1 MPLASTL
8 NWPLSCGRPTRRND
22 PSRNGRTFWNRRIF
36 GNYECEHGTKLDG
49 VNREV
54 VTECVPAISGV
65 WVDIEI
71 TRLQPD
77 ADGIIDIACS
87 SPMSSSRSS
96 RRGVHQPTSALDAEA
111 GGAFP
116 LPQPRRLHAEGAVSR
131 WKPELAKGFAME
143 GMHEALADI
152 PRGGEVLPQER
163 DDDLGGG
170 RPLLGFDAGLLNDL
184 APKGDLLPDLI
195 EELLWRAARG
205 CGSVIAQVLDCV
217 FAHQQSA
224 HVRV

>member
-1 MPLASTL
+1 MLVTDVQLAIVAE
-8 NWPLSCGRPTRRND
+8 GRAPADERAGCR
-22 PSRNGRTFWNRRIF
+22 SWRRI
-36 GNYECEHGTKLDG
+36 
-49 VNREV
+49 
-54 VTECVPAISGV
+54 
-65 WVDIEI
+65 
-71 TRLQPD
+71 
-77 ADGIIDIACS
+77 
-87 SPMSSSRSS
+87 
-96 RRGVHQPTSALDAEA
+96 
-111 GGAFP
+111 
-116 LPQPRRLHAEGAVSR
+116 
-131 WKPELAKGFAME
+131 KGFAKE

-195 EELLWRAARG
+195 EELLRRAARG

>member
-1 MPLASTL
+1 
-8 NWPLSCGRPTRRND
+8 
-22 PSRNGRTFWNRRIF
+22 
-36 GNYECEHGTKLDG
+36 
-49 VNREV
+49 
-54 VTECVPAISGV
+54 
-65 WVDIEI
+65 
-71 TRLQPD
+71 
-77 ADGIIDIACS
+77 
-87 SPMSSSRSS
+87 
-96 RRGVHQPTSALDAEA
+96 VHQPTSALDAEA

-116 LPQPRRLHAEGAVSR
+116 LTQPRRLHAEGAVSR
-131 WKPELAKGFAME
+131 WKPVLAKGFAKE

-170 RPLLGFDAGLLNDL
+170 RPLLGFDAGLLNDF

-195 EELLWRAARG
+195 EELLGRTARR
-205 CGSVIAQVLDCV
+205 CRSVIAQVLDYV